1 MSHEKETS
9 GEAFFP
15 VPLEENSPH
24 AGRDEFRQEEGDQ
37 NEDLLQVLMQFL
49 ESEQVL
55 DLPCAETDTKS
66 SELVRIPQ
74 EKESH
79 EAESDGLLMLEDMVE
94 QKDLFQENNQF
105 LNLEEVF
112 QVHSAEI
119 LNNEHQDSTS
129 GQPSGEKKYLNMKE
143 NIERGKEDIQ
153 EMEEESKS
161 SAPSKTG
168 SNDIKKQDKRGKCCE
183 CNKEYVHISQ
193 HSRNKHNGKL
203 EKCTT
208 SGCKIYFSSV
218 QKRFKHEQREHRE
231 RKKFCCQ
238 LCYYSTAQ
246 EGNLKRHVRHKHS
259 EKKIKCGQRK
269 CGKMFASETDLKQH
283 VKMCHKMEKCPT
295 CGREMSLAAFKEH
308 KRWGRCPGTAAE

>member
-24 AGRDEFRQEEGDQ
+24 AGTDEFRQEEGDQ

-66 SELVRIPQ
+66 SELVQIPQ

-79 EAESDGLLMLEDMVE
+79 EAENDGLLMLGDMVE
-94 QKDLFQENNQF
+94 QKGLFQEINQF

-119 LNNEHQDSTS
+119 LNNEQDSTS
-129 GQPSGEKKYLNMKE
+129 GKPSGENKDLNMKG
-143 NIERGKEDIQ
+143 NIDRGKEDIH
-153 EMEEESKS
+153 EAEEERKTST
-161 SAPSKTG
+161 PSKTG
-168 SNDIKKQDKRGKCCE
+168 SNDIKKQDKRCKCCE
-183 CNKEYVHISQ
+183 CNKVYLNIFDHNQ
-193 HSRNKHNGKL
+193 RKHNGKL
-203 EKCTT
+203 EKCTI
-208 SGCKIYFSSV
+208 SGCKEYFASV
-218 QKRFKHEQREHRE
+218 QKRIEHEQREHSE

-238 LCYYSTAQ
+238 FCHYSAEQ
-246 EGNLKRHVRHKHS
+246 KSDLKRHVRVKHS
-259 EKKIKCGQRK
+259 EKKIRCGQQKCGN
-269 CGKMFASETDLKQH
+269 MFASEADLKRH
-283 VKMCHKMEKCPT
+283 IKMYHKMEKCLK
-295 CGREMSLAAFKEH
+295 CGREMSLGAIYKH
-308 KRWGRCPGTAAE
+308 NRYGRCPGTVAK